1 MNTPYRSKAHQVAKA
16 IALSAALALTACGSL
31 PPVWMITQGR
41 SAITDHQHFDNA
53 PLARAAV
60 PSPLPAAAAASA
72 SMRWPGGRSEAS
84 LNQWL
89 TETGTVALVVIRRG
103 EVVQERYFNGY
114 ARDSIA
120 TSFSMAKSVVSALI
134 GVAIAEG
141 HIASIAEPVTR
152 YLPELLNNDPRF
164 EQVTLAHLLR
174 MRSGIAFDEG
184 YGSPF
189 SEAARFYLTADTKA
203 EVAKLRIA
211 SEPNQA
217 YKYSSGDTQLLGMA
231 LERAVGEPLARYAE
245 RKLWQPMGA
254 EFDASWSLDSTLGNV
269 ARAFCCLNARAV
281 DYARFGQV
289 FLNDGRLNGQ
299 NIVPAAWVRQSTAAQ
314 RDLPGADAPA
324 QRNIERA
331 GTDRMAYYGLQWR
344 RAALPPAP
352 LPPGIMAPAN
362 SPSRNTPQA
371 RPPGKDFYAQGL
383 YGQILYIAPDQQT
396 VVLRLGQREGG
407 VFWPGW
413 MGELA
418 RLNP

>member
-1 MNTPYRSKAHQVAKA
+1 MSAKLDWLA
-16 IALSAALALTACGSL
+16 AGALLAATLALTACGSL

-53 PLARAAV
+53 PLARAAT
-60 PSPLPAAAAASA
+60 PSPLPAAPAASA
-72 SMRWPGGRSEAS
+72 PMRWPGGRSEANI
-84 LNQWL
+84 NQWM
-89 TETGTVALVVIRRG
+89 TENGTVALVVIRRG
-103 EVVQERYFNGY
+103 AVVQERYFNGY

-141 HIASIAEPVTR
+141 QIASIAEPVTR
-152 YLPELLNNDPRF
+152 YLPELLENDPSF
-164 EQVTLAHLLR
+164 EQITLAHLLR

-189 SEAARFYLTADTKA
+189 SEAARFYLTKSMKA

-211 SEPNQA
+211 GEPNQA
-217 YKYSSGDTQLLGMA
+217 YKYSSGDTQLLAMA

-254 EFDASWSLDSTLGNV
+254 EFDASWSLDSAFGNV
-269 ARAFCCLNARAV
+269 ARGFCCLNARAV
-281 DYARFGQV
+281 DYARLGQL
-289 FLNDGRLNGQ
+289 FLNGGRHNGQ
-299 NIVPAAWVRQSTAAQ
+299 SLVPESWVRQMTAAQ
-314 RDLPGADAPA
+314 KDLPGADAAA
-324 QRNIERA
+324 QRNIERP

-344 RAALPPAP
+344 RAPLPPTP

-371 RPPGKDFYAQGL
+371 RPPSNSFYAQGL

-413 MGELA
+413 MGELV